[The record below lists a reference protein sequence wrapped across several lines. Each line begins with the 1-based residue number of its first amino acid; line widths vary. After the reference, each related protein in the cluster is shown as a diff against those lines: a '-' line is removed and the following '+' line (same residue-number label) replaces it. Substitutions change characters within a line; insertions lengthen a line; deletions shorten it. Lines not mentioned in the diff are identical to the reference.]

1 MNRKLILA
9 VAAFLVLGLAAA
21 WNGRRMREP
30 LVQGQTQVAAAN
42 LQRLEIGKL
51 NASLSS
57 PTGRPRVEDSVLALA
72 ERVAPWM
79 VSAPSGMAGAAVGQA
94 TLRSTIWHPTSWGAE
109 PGLDVFENAQTMASG
124 HFDLALVM
132 VFALPLVILFAPR
145 HDQAMLA
152 LGPMVSLLAILMSG
166 APLASADT
174 WLRTAVW
181 MVLTALYGF
190 FWLMVRERQSVY
202 WMTGVT
208 YLVLVVLVPGFV
220 VMLGEMLVPPPSR
233 VRLAERTQEYLQPVM
248 EKSSRALAPFYES
261 HPEYVEGGLTAA
273 DYDRVR
279 LGAEAERHAAVAP
292 LLSEAQ
298 SNAEWHRQVVEILA
312 KLSPA
317 AILHLALLETSG
329 TGLTR
334 QAAFEASARE
344 FGRSW
349 AAAIKTSLEKGH
361 PLRPADLDQLPTFTY
376 QEQSVGS
383 WLTPVGIALLSL
395 LAWLGVLRATAKKT

>member
-9 VAAFLVLGLAAA
+9 LAAFLVLGIAAA
-21 WNGRRMREP
+21 WNGRRMRQA
-30 LVQGQTQVAAAN
+30 LAQVQTQVASAN

-51 NASLSS
+51 NAGLSS
-57 PTGRPRVEDSVLALA
+57 PTGRPRMEDSVLAFA

-94 TLRSTIWHPTSWGAE
+94 ALRSTIWHPTSWGAE
-109 PGLDVFENAQTMASG
+109 PGLEVFENAQTMAPG
-124 HFDLALVM
+124 HFDLALAM

-145 HDQAMLA
+145 QDNVMLA
-152 LGPMVSLLAILMSG
+152 MGPVVSLVGILLSG

-174 WLRTAVW
+174 WLRTAAW
-181 MVLTALYGF
+181 LVLTGLYGF
-190 FWLMVRERQSVY
+190 FWLMVRERQRVY

-208 YLVLVVLVPGFV
+208 YLALVVLVPGLA
-220 VMLGEMLVPPPSR
+220 VMVSELLVPPPSR
-233 VRLAERTQEYLQPVM
+233 VRLAERTQEYLRPVM

-261 HPEYVEGGLTAA
+261 HPEYVEDGLTAV

-292 LLSEAQ
+292 LLGEAEAK
-298 SNAEWHRQVVEILA
+298 AESHRQLVEILA

-334 QAAFEASARE
+334 QAAFEDSARE
-344 FGRSW
+344 FGRKW

-361 PLRPADLDQLPTFTY
+361 PLRPADLDQLPVFTY
-376 QEQSVGS
+376 QEQPVGS
-383 WLTPVGIALLSL
+383 WLTPVAVALLSL
-395 LAWLGVLRATAKKT
+395 LAWLGVLRATGKKT

>member
-9 VAAFLVLGLAAA
+9 LAAFLVLGMAAA
-21 WNGRRMREP
+21 WNGRRMRDA
-30 LVQGQTQVAAAN
+30 LAQVQTQVVSAN

-51 NASLSS
+51 NAGLSS
-57 PTGRPRVEDSVLALA
+57 PTGRPRMEDSVLAVA

-79 VSAPSGMAGAAVGQA
+79 VSAPAGMAGAAVGQA
-94 TLRSTIWHPTSWGAE
+94 ALRSTIWHPTSWGAE

-145 HDQAMLA
+145 QDNVMLA
-152 LGPMVSLLAILMSG
+152 MGPVVSLVGILMSG

-174 WLRTAVW
+174 WLRTAAW
-181 MVLTALYGF
+181 LVLIGLYGF
-190 FWLMVRERQSVY
+190 FWLMVRNRQSVY

-208 YLVLVVLVPGFV
+208 YLALVVLVPGLA
-220 VMLGEMLVPPPSR
+220 VMVGELVVPPPSR
-233 VRLAERTQEYLQPVM
+233 VLLAEGTQEYLRPVM
-248 EKSSRALAPFYES
+248 EKSSRALAPFYEN

-279 LGAEAERHAAVAP
+279 LGAEAERHAALAP
-292 LLSEAQ
+292 LLGEAEAK
-298 SNAEWHRQVVEILA
+298 AESHRNMVEILA

-329 TGLTR
+329 TGLSR
-334 QAAFEASARE
+334 QAAFEDGARE
-344 FGRSW
+344 FGRKW
-349 AAAIKTSLEKGH
+349 AAEIKMRLEKGH
-361 PLRPADLDQLPTFTY
+361 PLRPADLDQLPVFTY
-376 QEQSVGS
+376 QEQPAGS

-395 LAWLGVLRATAKKT
+395 LAWLGVLRATGKKT

>member
-30 LVQGQTQVAAAN
+30 LMQVRTQVAAAN
-42 LQRLEIGKL
+42 LQRREIGKL

-57 PTGRPRVEDSVLALA
+57 PTGRPRMEDSVLALA

-109 PGLDVFENAQTMASG
+109 QGLDVFENAQTMASG

-145 HDQAMLA
+145 HDRAMLA
-152 LGPMVSLLAILMSG
+152 LGPVVSLVAILMSG

-174 WLRTAVW
+174 WLRTAAW
-181 MVLTALYGF
+181 LLLTGLYGL
-190 FWLMVRERQSVY
+190 FWLMVRDRQSVY

-208 YLVLVVLVPGFV
+208 YLALVVLVPGFV
-220 VMLGEMLVPPPSR
+220 VLLGEQLVPPPSR
-233 VRLAERTQEYLQPVM
+233 VRLAERTQEYLRPVM
-248 EKSSRALAPFYES
+248 EKSSRALAPFYEN

-292 LLSEAQ
+292 LLGEAEAK
-298 SNAEWHRQVVEILA
+298 AESHRNVVEILA

-329 TGLTR
+329 TGLSR
-334 QAAFEASARE
+334 QAAFEDSARE
-344 FGRSW
+344 FGRKW
-349 AAAIKTSLEKGH
+349 AAEIKMRLEKGH
-361 PLRPADLDQLPTFTY
+361 PMRPADLDQLPVFTY
-376 QEQSVGS
+376 QEQPVES
-383 WLTPVGIALLSL
+383 WLMPVAIALVSL
-395 LAWLGVLRATAKKT
+395 LVWLGALRATAKKT

>member
-9 VAAFLVLGLAAA
+9 VAAFLVLALAAA

-181 MVLTALYGF
+181 MVLTALYGL

-208 YLVLVVLVPGFV
+208 YLVLVVLVPSFV

-298 SNAEWHRQVVEILA
+298 SNAEWHRQA
-312 KLSPA
+312 
-317 AILHLALLETSG
+317 
-329 TGLTR
+329 
-334 QAAFEASARE
+334 
-344 FGRSW
+344 W
-349 AAAIKTSLEKGH
+349 AAAL
-361 PLRPADLDQLPTFTY
+361 
-376 QEQSVGS
+376 V
-383 WLTPVGIALLSL
+383 LLS
-395 LAWLGVLRATAKKT
+395 APMAFAQTPGSCAKIHA